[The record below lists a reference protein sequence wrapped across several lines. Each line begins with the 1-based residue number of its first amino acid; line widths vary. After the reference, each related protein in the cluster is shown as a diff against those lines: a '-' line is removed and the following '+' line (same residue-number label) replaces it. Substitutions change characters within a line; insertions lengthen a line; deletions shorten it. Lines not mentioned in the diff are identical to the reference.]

1 MDTAAGYNQSV
12 FTLGYVSV
20 REAVRDRV
28 QRSNPLRRIE
38 REFLFEGNMSYVA
51 MGTRGM
57 NSDLCELQMRE
68 ERVRLRGY
76 HTSPL
81 NH

>member
-1 MDTAAGYNQSV
+1 M
-12 FTLGYVSV
+12 
-20 REAVRDRV
+20 RDRV

-51 MGTRGM
+51 MGTWGM
-57 NSDLCELQMRE
+57 NSALRELQLRPE